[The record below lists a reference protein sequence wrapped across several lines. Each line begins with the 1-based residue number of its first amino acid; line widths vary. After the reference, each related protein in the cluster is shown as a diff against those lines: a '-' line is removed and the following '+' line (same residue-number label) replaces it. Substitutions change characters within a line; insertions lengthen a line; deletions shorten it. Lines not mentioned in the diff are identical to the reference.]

1 MLANFLEPLTIVV
14 AGHLLSL
21 QPQKSEGRGSGLV
34 AGTPHLRLCLCHP
47 SPALADTGRDSRN
60 APINMT
66 ARNPIIMIW
75 KEDSFFPNDRLF
87 MCR

>member
-47 SPALADTGRDSRN
+47 SPALADTGAGSWEWGHVCCYLVSSVQLCDSL
-60 APINMT
+60 
-66 ARNPIIMIW
+66 
-75 KEDSFFPNDRLF
+75 D
-87 MCR
+87 